1 MRPAARD
8 WARGRRYVTC
18 AAIDA
23 AGRSA
28 RDARTSSCF
37 IEAHMKKDRTPAGKR
52 GSAGQPSPP
61 SRRGRKVR
69 TPTENVKHVVDTW
82 LPPGI
87 EVEDAKDPG
96 AHAPGGPV
104 ENRS

>member
-1 MRPAARD
+1 MSKDKTSVGKR
-8 WARGRRYVTC
+8 
-18 AAIDA
+18 
-23 AGRSA
+23 RSA
-28 RDARTSSCF
+28 G
-37 IEAHMKKDRTPAGKR
+37 KPAPDSKPR
-52 GSAGQPSPP
+52 
-61 SRRGRKVR
+61 RKVR

>member
-1 MRPAARD
+1 MSKD
-8 WARGRRYVTC
+8 K
-18 AAIDA
+18 
-23 AGRSA
+23 
-28 RDARTSSCF
+28 TS
-37 IEAHMKKDRTPAGKR
+37 AGKR
-52 GSAGQPSPP
+52 RSAGKPAPDSKP
-61 SRRGRKVR
+61 RRKVR
-69 TPTENVKHVVDTW
+69 TPTENVKHLVNTW

>member
-1 MRPAARD
+1 MSKD
-8 WARGRRYVTC
+8 K
-18 AAIDA
+18 
-23 AGRSA
+23 
-28 RDARTSSCF
+28 TS
-37 IEAHMKKDRTPAGKR
+37 AGKR
-52 GSAGQPSPP
+52 RSAGKPAPDSKP
-61 SRRGRKVR
+61 RRKVR

>member
-1 MRPAARD
+1 MAKQERSKPATRPKAKQK
-8 WARGRRYVTC
+8 
-18 AAIDA
+18 I
-23 AGRSA
+23 
-28 RDARTSSCF
+28 
-37 IEAHMKKDRTPAGKR
+37 RTPG
-52 GSAGQPSPP
+52 
-61 SRRGRKVR
+61 
-69 TPTENVKHVVDTW
+69 ENLKHVWKTG

>member
-1 MRPAARD
+1 MSKD
-8 WARGRRYVTC
+8 K
-18 AAIDA
+18 
-23 AGRSA
+23 
-28 RDARTSSCF
+28 TSV
-37 IEAHMKKDRTPAGKR
+37 GKR
-52 GSAGQPSPP
+52 RSPGKP
-61 SRRGRKVR
+61 APDSKPRRKVR

>member
-1 MRPAARD
+1 
-8 WARGRRYVTC
+8 
-18 AAIDA
+18 
-23 AGRSA
+23 
-28 RDARTSSCF
+28 
-37 IEAHMKKDRTPAGKR
+37 
-52 GSAGQPSPP
+52 
-61 SRRGRKVR
+61 VR